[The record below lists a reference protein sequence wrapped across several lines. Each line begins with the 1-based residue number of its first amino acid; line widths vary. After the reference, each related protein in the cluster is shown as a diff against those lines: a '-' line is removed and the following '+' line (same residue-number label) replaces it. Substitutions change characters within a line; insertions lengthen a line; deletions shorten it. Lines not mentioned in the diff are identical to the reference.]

1 MELIILLKFAS
12 RVERAWMQSETE
24 TGVYFITE
32 SHLLKCVARKCNLFC
47 QSNVSYYYGRQAEPA
62 IQISRLLLRMR
73 RMYVASIRLDFHEEW
88 TQFDHA
94 RLDFPSLVIWS
105 RVFWPSVTWNLRK
118 AQRWNKSVLTFDR
131 CRPHSVTFGYY

>member
-47 QSNVSYYYGRQAEPA
+47 QSNVSYYYGRQEEPA

-73 RMYVASIRLDFHEEW
+73 RMYVASIRLDFHEE
-88 TQFDHA
+88 
-94 RLDFPSLVIWS
+94 
-105 RVFWPSVTWNLRK
+105 
-118 AQRWNKSVLTFDR
+118 
-131 CRPHSVTFGYY
+131 